1 MDANPCQILSRSC
14 CRQGGNNLSQ
24 WSLPPTKENS
34 VHICE
39 VALRGCCW
47 LGGCEDTVMNTTG
60 FPISCAE
67 VFFFPSCLQWSQLF
81 DIRALFWEK
90 LCLFVSIPYV
100 FSFPLH
106 FLYLLQLMKL
116 ICTISWTPWL
126 SLLALPWP
134 WWHSTLLPCPL
145 LHGQQVNATERQPFP
160 AVQAAD
166 LQI

>member
-1 MDANPCQILSRSC
+1 M
-14 CRQGGNNLSQ
+14 
-24 WSLPPTKENS
+24 
-34 VHICE
+34 HICE
-39 VALRGCCW
+39 VALRGCSW

-116 ICTISWTPWL
+116 VCTISWTPWL

-134 WWHSTLLPCPL
+134 W
-145 LHGQQVNATERQPFP
+145 
-160 AVQAAD
+160 
-166 LQI
+166 